1 MPPSFLIHIFLQVVN
16 SRRETDAGIYW
27 CEAKNELGVARSR
40 NATLQVA
47 DFSPQQLVVNV
58 MEGSGSYP
66 PSIDATHVA
75 LTPLR
80 LRPPLCLLLANISFI
95 CRCLFIPECLSGG
108 PPRPPVM
115 SWISSHMKI
124 DIAQCGVYFA
134 FVLDCPCFCWCLSL
148 LFESCLASA
157 RAGFAFCGMSLGN
170 IFQYLH
176 RNFALRAVNAHEAFD
191 LILKGVLCRTNER
204 KGGGR
209 SHMLN
214 KLSELAA
221 RSDLHLCNRGFSAPI
236 GPLTMTSDPGV
247 TRRMEKPK
255 PTRTRPTQLLPS
267 GTEPDTDYDF
277 D

>member
-1 MPPSFLIHIFLQVVN
+1 MGSI
-16 SRRETDAGIYW
+16 
-27 CEAKNELGVARSR
+27 
-40 NATLQVA
+40 

-95 CRCLFIPECLSGG
+95 CRCLFIPGCLSAGG

-176 RNFALRAVNAHEAFD
+176 VNHEKHVKFVCLVKTSLLRLAVLVKRRQEAFT
-191 LILKGVLCRTNER
+191 LIGLGNKRANWQRKRIESRSRSRKRT
-204 KGGGR
+204 
-209 SHMLN
+209 S
-214 KLSELAA
+214 
-221 RSDLHLCNRGFSAPI
+221 
-236 GPLTMTSDPGV
+236 
-247 TRRMEKPK
+247 TRRRAPLFTWLFLRFFPGAGSLSIVNISCTLWAHKYIHLMLSAQFRFEGCQ
-255 PTRTRPTQLLPS
+255 RTWSLW
-267 GTEPDTDYDF
+267 PDIKRSPVQDERAEGRR
-277 D
+277 